1 MPYKD
6 EKKIAINAGV
16 GFNKGKKNS
25 FKGRKS

>member
-16 GFNKGKKNS
+16 GFNKGKKE
-25 FKGRKS
+25 FV